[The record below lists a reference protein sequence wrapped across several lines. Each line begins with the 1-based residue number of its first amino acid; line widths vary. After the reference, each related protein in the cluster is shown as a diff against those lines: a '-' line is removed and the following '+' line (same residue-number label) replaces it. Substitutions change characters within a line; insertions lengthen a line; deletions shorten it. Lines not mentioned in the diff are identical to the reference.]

1 MKRWCS
7 IVEDWKFMG
16 GNVAMGVL
24 ELKESLVAE
33 ENENRNFI
41 QKNERSLK
49 EVLTDKDFVKVEP
62 LIEYFEKNN

>member
-1 MKRWCS
+1 
-7 IVEDWKFMG
+7 MG